1 LEAVVV
7 SIGWLEVLEDRTLFS
22 GDYAFAYQIG
32 APATRKAQM
41 NDFANAVTVDK
52 GGNTIMVG
60 GFAGTVDFNPSSRR
74 VFSMT
79 SVGRTDI
86 FVAKFA
92 PDGSFLW
99 ARQAG
104 GVGEDQATSVV
115 TDRYG
120 NIYIGGGFANEADF
134 RPGKRLAVLTSRGD
148 IDAFVWVLDA
158 FGNFDNAIRAG
169 GPGADAINSVALD
182 PSRNL
187 IISGF
192 FNSIADFADQE
203 LATNGGQDAFV
214 AKIDTKFNLVFAKN
228 VGGISDDNGS
238 GVITD
243 AAGNIYQVGTFQSTA
258 DFDPNAGTT
267 DIVSKGGQDGYLLK
281 LSSTGN
287 LVFAKQ
293 FGGPGADGAIAIGLD
308 RVANI
313 LVAGNFA
320 ASADLDPGAGTS
332 NFNSAGSSDVFVTK
346 LDTGGNL
353 VWASKAGGSG
363 MDAVRGIT
371 IDKPGNVYLTGDF
384 MGTADFDPGAGT
396 FNLVGTTSVDSG
408 FVWKLNAGGG
418 FVYARAFTAASG
430 FAQGTGIA
438 LAPTGDLF
446 VSGLFAGTVDFDPG
460 RRVRN
465 FITSNTT
472 SYDAFLVKLLA

>member
-1 LEAVVV
+1 MSHRWLEA
-7 SIGWLEVLEDRTLFS
+7 LEGRTFFS
-22 GDYAFAYQIG
+22 GDFAFAYQIG
-32 APATRKAQM
+32 APATRKAQI

-52 GGNTIMVG
+52 GGNTIIVG

-74 VFSMT
+74 IFNMT
-79 SVGRTDI
+79 SVGQTDI
-86 FVAKFA
+86 FVAKYA

-120 NIYIGGGFANEADF
+120 NIYIGGGFASEADF

-169 GPGADAINSVALD
+169 GPGADAVNSIAMD
-182 PSRNL
+182 SSRNL

-192 FNSIADFADQE
+192 FNSIADFANQE

-214 AKIDTKFNLVFAKN
+214 AKIDPKANLVFAKSI
-228 VGGISDDNGS
+228 GGISDDNGS
-238 GVITD
+238 GVIAD

-258 DFDPNAGTT
+258 DFDPSTATH

-281 LSSTGN
+281 LSAAGDF
-287 LVFAKQ
+287 VFAKQ
-293 FGGPGADGAIAIGLD
+293 FGGAGNDGGITVGLD
-308 RVANI
+308 RAANI

-320 ASADLDPGAGTS
+320 ATADLDPGAATV
-332 NFNSAGSSDVFVTK
+332 NFNSAGSSDVFVDK
-346 LDTGGNL
+346 LDSNGNF
-353 VWASKAGGSG
+353 VWGKAAGGSG
-363 MDAVRGIT
+363 LDAVRGIT
-371 IDKPGNVYLTGDF
+371 IDKPGNIYLTGDF

-408 FVWKLNAGGG
+408 FVWKLNASGG

-438 LAPTGDLF
+438 LAPTGDLY